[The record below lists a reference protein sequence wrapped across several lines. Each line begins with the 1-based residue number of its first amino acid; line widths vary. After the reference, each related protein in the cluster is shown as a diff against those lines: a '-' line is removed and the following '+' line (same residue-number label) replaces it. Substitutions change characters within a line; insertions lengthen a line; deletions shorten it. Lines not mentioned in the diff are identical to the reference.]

1 MNHAT
6 INPRAGSETSS
17 DQKSLRKKSVR
28 GGAVTMLS
36 QLVNTGIQVASTV
49 ILARMLSPEEFGI
62 IAMVVSITSFAGL
75 FRDLGLSS
83 AAIQKSD
90 LSREQQSN
98 LFWLNA
104 AVGTLLTLL
113 VAMAAPLVARFY
125 QKPELMSVTLAL
137 SVTFVVGSL
146 GTQHGAMLVR
156 NMQFLRQAIATVAGA
171 LTTLI
176 TAVVLSSTGMSYWSL
191 VWGTIAG
198 SVSTTLLLILLSPFR
213 PCRPMRGTGI
223 RGLVKFGANVTG
235 FNLVNFFHR
244 SLDNI
249 LIGRTWGAGS
259 LGFYSR
265 AYQLL
270 MFPINAIRGPITA
283 VAYPAMSRL
292 QDQPEAFRSYYRKIT
307 ALLSLASMPLVA
319 YLYVEA
325 GPVVELLLGNQWSGV
340 TPIFKYLA
348 LTAFIQPVAS
358 LRGMVILSTG
368 RSGDYLAWGCLNSG
382 VVVTG
387 FLIGNHWGPVG
398 IAISYAISNYLLLYP
413 SLILAFRNTPLTHA
427 DFFIPIAR
435 STASS
440 VAAAI
445 VLSLFLEHLETFSTW
460 LRVGTSATAFAAS
473 FLGFYALIPGG
484 YRELRHHGSLL
495 GELRTRAVP
504 SC

>member
-1 MNHAT
+1 MKPAAT
-6 INPRAGSETSS
+6 IPNQDGGNAPEPA
-17 DQKSLRKKSVR
+17 SLRNKSVR
-28 GGAVTMLS
+28 GGAITMLS
-36 QLVNTGIQVASTV
+36 QMANTGIQVASTV
-49 ILARMLSPEEFGI
+49 ILARRLSPEEFGI

-83 AAIQKSD
+83 AAIQKFD

-113 VAMAAPLVARFY
+113 VAAAAPLVAMFY
-125 QKPELMSVTLAL
+125 HKPDLMPVTLAL
-137 SVTFVVGSL
+137 SVTFLIGSL

-156 NMQFLRQAIATVAGA
+156 NMQFFRQAIATVAGA
-171 LTTLI
+171 LMTLV

-191 VWGTIAG
+191 VWGTLVG
-198 SVSTTLLLILLSPFR
+198 SACTTLLLITLSPFR

-223 RGLVKFGANVTG
+223 RDLLKFGANVTG
-235 FNLVNFFHR
+235 FNFVNFFHR

-259 LGFYSR
+259 LGLYNR

-292 QDQPEAFRSYYRKIT
+292 QGNPQAFRSYYRKIT
-307 ALLSLASMPLVA
+307 ALLALASMPLVA

-325 GPVVELLLGNQWSGV
+325 GPVVELLLGSQWRGV
-340 TPIFKYLA
+340 APIFKYLA

-413 SLILAFRNTPLTHA
+413 SLVLAFRKTPLTHA

-435 STASS
+435 SAASS
-440 VAAAI
+440 IAAAAI
-445 VLSLFLEHLETFSTW
+445 LSLLPESFAELPNW
-460 LRVGTSATAFAAS
+460 LRLVASALVFAVS
-473 FLGFYALIPGG
+473 FFGFYALIPGG
-484 YRELRHHGSLL
+484 FRELRNHGSLL
-495 GELRTRAVP
+495 NELRTRAVP
-504 SC
+504 T